1 MSEHM
6 GSGIKKT
13 LFFQSEYHPFS
24 HADDNFLLEIEA
36 EAGYIQCVWA
46 SPCEIQSSGGRP
58 TPKRES
64 ENYFCCSSKKMQ
76 TRDV

>member
-1 MSEHM
+1 M
-6 GSGIKKT
+6 GSWDQNFI
-13 LFFQSEYHPFS
+13 FSSEYHPFS

-58 TPKRES
+58 TLRES
-64 ENYFCCSSKKMQ
+64 ENYFVVQQKMQ